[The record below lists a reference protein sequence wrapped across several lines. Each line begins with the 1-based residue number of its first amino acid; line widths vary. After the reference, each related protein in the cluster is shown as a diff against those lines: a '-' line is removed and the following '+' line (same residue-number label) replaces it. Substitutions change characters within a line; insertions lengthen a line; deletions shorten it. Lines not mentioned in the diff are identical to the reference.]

1 MDRKTEIKKD
11 FAIGFLVALIAFG
24 TVAAVLLAILMS

>member
-1 MDRKTEIKKD
+1 MDRKADRKKD

-24 TVAAVLLAILMS
+24 TVAAVLLAIFMS

>member
-1 MDRKTEIKKD
+1 MGRRSEMKKN
-11 FAIGFLVALIAFG
+11 FAIGFLVALVAFG

>member
-1 MDRKTEIKKD
+1 MGRRSETKRN
-11 FAIGFLVALIAFG
+11 FATGFVVALVAFG